1 MRSLSSISLA
11 LIVHVLLSIG
21 VLMALACTATPP
33 AEPTPNIDAT
43 VEARLQATIAAIPTP
58 TPTGLSSE
66 DCLAISN
73 WKVAAQEYYF
83 DVNEKER
90 IYSGGFE
97 LWFNEVALAF
107 YDLGNVTLPTQGSD
121 SPSNLIALINAH
133 TEEIERLLWDT
144 SNEGIEVF
152 ETRQTEMLEANK
164 NIRRINSLMVEEC
177 QLEPMRLY
185 EPHPSSLSK

>member
-1 MRSLSSISLA
+1 MRLLTAISLA
-11 LIVHVLLSIG
+11 LI
-21 VLMALACTATPP
+21 VLMALACTATPATP
-33 AEPTPNIDAT
+33 SGPTPNIDAT

-66 DCLAISN
+66 DCLAIRN